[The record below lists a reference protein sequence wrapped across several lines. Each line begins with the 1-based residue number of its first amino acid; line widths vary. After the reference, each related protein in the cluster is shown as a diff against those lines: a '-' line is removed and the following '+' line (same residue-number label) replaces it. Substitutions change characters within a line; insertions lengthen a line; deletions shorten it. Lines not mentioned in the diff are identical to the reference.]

1 VSQVLESLILSSW
14 TGGIRRTNGKLFTR
28 LFGRLQRFRRWGRKR
43 VEVKRLAAVFARD
56 GDFLVEPNCQTTTGL
71 WLSADPVVL
80 LPRSTSAAELGAAVL
95 TALTRCQ

>member
-1 VSQVLESLILSSW
+1 
-14 TGGIRRTNGKLFTR
+14 
-28 LFGRLQRFRRWGRKR
+28 